1 MVDPDKLTGMSF
13 DEIAEK
19 YGEEAAIHA
28 GIASD
33 PEWGPEELDM
43 SDARP
48 AVEVAPHIVER
59 WRRTRGEQVTPD
71 RKGRQW
77 TYGCEHGV
85 PPDGRGIGEDVSSS
99 LHFVSAKGL
108 PKTIGEALLFLARE
122 GAHMNTQTV
131 DQDFVR
137 ESWEDAD
144 HARDYVEAVDGRRA
158 CGSRSAA

>member
-1 MVDPDKLTGMSF
+1 MVDQDKLTGMSF

-59 WRRTRGEQVTPD
+59 WQRTRAEQVTPKEEGVNGHTD
-71 RKGRQW
+71 ASMESRPMDGALGR
-77 TYGCEHGV
+77 T
-85 PPDGRGIGEDVSSS
+85 
-99 LHFVSAKGL
+99 
-108 PKTIGEALLFLARE
+108 
-122 GAHMNTQTV
+122 
-131 DQDFVR
+131 
-137 ESWEDAD
+137 
-144 HARDYVEAVDGRRA
+144 
-158 CGSRSAA
+158 

>member
-48 AVEVAPHIVER
+48 AVEVATHIVER
-59 WRRTRGEQVTPD
+59 WRRTRGEQVTLTEEGVNGHMDANAESRPRD
-71 RKGRQW
+71 GALGR
-77 TYGCEHGV
+77 T
-85 PPDGRGIGEDVSSS
+85 
-99 LHFVSAKGL
+99 
-108 PKTIGEALLFLARE
+108 
-122 GAHMNTQTV
+122 
-131 DQDFVR
+131 
-137 ESWEDAD
+137 
-144 HARDYVEAVDGRRA
+144 
-158 CGSRSAA
+158 

>member
-28 GIASD
+28 AIASD

-59 WRRTRGEQVTPD
+59 WRRTRGEQVTPTEEGVNGHMD
-71 RKGRQW
+71 ANAESRPRDGALGR
-77 TYGCEHGV
+77 T
-85 PPDGRGIGEDVSSS
+85 
-99 LHFVSAKGL
+99 
-108 PKTIGEALLFLARE
+108 
-122 GAHMNTQTV
+122 
-131 DQDFVR
+131 
-137 ESWEDAD
+137 
-144 HARDYVEAVDGRRA
+144 
-158 CGSRSAA
+158 